1 MEEKEVKA
9 YLQVQFPQNGET
21 IEEFWEYL
29 VSRQDIVSLFFLLP
43 GVENEQTLYRQLFIA
58 FQHGWLQRLIM
69 VELDRLVLADWN
81 YKEDD
86 DYKAQQLL
94 ENMKNGGQVENIQIR
109 EFLPEEIVAR
119 SAVEGKYEI
128 VNGNH
133 RLPAFQG
140 AGMTHALC
148 YNFGQIS
155 KDQATLKSMELNFTR
170 FPDNPYSLARSL
182 QEIFS
187 SLTYEQAMKTL
198 PFTPDE
204 AKRYLQV
211 LDFDWNKFTDGDDS
225 YWGSMTEPLG
235 RQDEGSP
242 DLLYVTIFYE
252 TDEQRAFLEELLQM
266 KLSSPHSELQFEDVE
281 KAQKE
286 DDSHEKT

>member
-1 MEEKEVKA
+1 MEETSVKT
-9 YLQVQFPQNGET
+9 YLRTEFPEAGNL
-21 IEEFWEYL
+21 IEDFWTYL
-29 VSRQDIVSLFFLLP
+29 TTRQDIVSLFFLLP

-81 YKEDD
+81 YKEED

-109 EFLPEEIVAR
+109 EFLPEEISAR
-119 SAVEGKYEI
+119 PAVEGKHEI

-187 SLTYEQAMKTL
+187 SLTYEKAMQTL

-211 LDFDWNKFTDGDDS
+211 LNFDWNQFTGGDDS

-242 DLLYVTIFYE
+242 DLPSVTIFYE
-252 TDEQRAFLEELLQM
+252 TDEQRAFLEELLQT
-266 KLSSPHSELQFEDVE
+266 KLSSPHSGFQFEDIK
-281 KAQKE
+281 KALE
-286 DDSHEKT
+286 VV